1 MKQSLWK
8 SVQIFGLFGLWLV
21 AAFLLYSWYQSDY
34 QIERSIIGLPRE
46 HNYDVPYRMTNGKL
60 VLLTLA
66 IMTAELVGLYLILR
80 LWSYQRSIGRLLIA
94 LALFVVLLGLSSM
107 EVIGTSHYVLF
118 HWLWLFTVNFILVV
132 CALISGSRMLGVK
145 GRVQT
150 S

>member
-8 SVQIFGLFGLWLV
+8 FVQNFGLIGLWLV

-34 QIERSIIGLPRE
+34 QIEQSIIGLPRE

-66 IMTAELVGLYLILR
+66 VMAAELIGLYLILR
-80 LWSYQRSIGRLLIA
+80 PWSYRRSTERLLIA
-94 LALFVVLLGLSSM
+94 LALFVALLSFSFM
-107 EVIGTSHYVLF
+107 EVFGTSHYVMF
-118 HWLWLFTVNFILVV
+118 HWLWVFFVNCILVV
-132 CALISGSRMLGVK
+132 CALISGIRILAVK